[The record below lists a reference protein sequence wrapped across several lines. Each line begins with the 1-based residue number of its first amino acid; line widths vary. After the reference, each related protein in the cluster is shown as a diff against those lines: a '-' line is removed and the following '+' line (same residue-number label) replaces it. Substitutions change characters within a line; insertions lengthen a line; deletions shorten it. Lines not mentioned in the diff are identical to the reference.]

1 MEVPMNIRFRLLA
14 ALIATISLVTFA
26 AGSVFAATSPAMQA
40 CSKQWSDMKKANKV
54 PEGEKWSEFWSQC
67 SKDYAA
73 KNGGDT
79 GAEAATEKTTKP
91 KKTAAVS
98 EDDSATSVQ
107 QKKDCDAKWDANK
120 AKTGAHGW
128 HDYFQFMA
136 RCM

>member
-1 MEVPMNIRFRLLA
+1 MEIRFVSAVFIAAITLA
-14 ALIATISLVTFA
+14 TFVTGTA
-26 AGSVFAATSPAMQA
+26 FAATSPAMQA

-79 GAEAATEKTTKP
+79 GAGEAVSTEKTTKP

-98 EDDSATSVQ
+98 EDDSASSAQ
-107 QKKDCDAKWDANK
+107 QKKDCDSRWDANK
-120 AKTGAHGW
+120 TKTGAHGW

-136 RCM
+136 KCM